1 MEDDRDLPEVGKKQ
15 NLDERLT
22 KFPNRLIV
30 DDDPGGDNS
39 SVKMNTAKIQELGLF
54 SGDTIEIR
62 GRLHLT
68 TIALATP
75 DDNVEP
81 IKIKMNKVIRKNLD
95 IRLGDIVIVKPL
107 ENVEWGKRV
116 QILPYKDTVEGLS
129 GDIFEI
135 FLKPYFSGTFRP
147 LHEGDSFVCTNSMRS
162 VEFKIVKTDPSP
174 YCFMASSTEIYTE
187 GEPIDRDDEDNKD
200 NIGYDSIGGLDK
212 QLGQIREMV
221 ELPLRHPQLFANLGI
236 KPPRGILMYGP
247 PGSGKT
253 LIARAIANETGAFFF
268 IINGPEI
275 MGQMAGQSEKNL
287 RSAFEEAE
295 KQAEETKKPSIIFI
309 DEIDSIA
316 PNRDKTQGEVERR
329 IVSQLLTLMD
339 GLKKRSQVIVIAAT
353 NRPNSIDPALRR
365 FGRFDREIDIGVP
378 DETGRLQILNIHT
391 KKMKLAEDVDLPKI
405 AASTH
410 GFVGADIAQLCT
422 EAAMNCIREKMD
434 LIDFES
440 DTIDAEVLGKMAVDQ
455 EHFKEAMETVN
466 PSSLRETVVQVPD
479 VKWDDIGGLEQTK
492 KELQEMI
499 QFPLQYPDK
508 YEQLG
513 LNPSRGVLLF
523 GPPGTGK
530 TLLAKAVANECQS
543 NFISVKGP
551 ELLTMWFGESEAKVR
566 EVFDK
571 ARSAAPC
578 VLFFDE
584 LDSIGRARGGAGS
597 HEASDRVMNQL
608 LTEIDG
614 LSSKKTVYVMGA
626 TNRPDIL
633 DPALT
638 RPGRLDQVIYIPMPD
653 FDARYEIFKAI
664 LRKVVINTGKGTAE
678 DIYKKLADATEGYTG
693 ADIAEICHRASQFA
707 IRQAV
712 EALSTKKKAIAKYKA
727 EMEEK
732 GEEWDDTAPNE
743 QAEEEFNLAKVE
755 LCHFEQAMRES
766 RKSVSPADIAKYE
779 AFKQQFTV
787 NSSNS
792 ANTEFSFNDNSMS
805 SKSPRESKKAE
816 AKSRKSESSSKSRK
830 SVKEERDEEM
840 DYYD

>member
-1 MEDDRDLPEVGKKQ
+1 M
-15 NLDERLT
+15 
-22 KFPNRLIV
+22 KFPNRLMV
-30 DDDPGGDNS
+30 DDDPMGDNT
-39 SVKMNTAKIQELGLF
+39 SVKMNGAKIQELGLF
-54 SGDTIEIR
+54 SGDTVEIK
-62 GRLHLT
+62 GRLHST

-75 DDNVEP
+75 DATVEP
-81 IKIKMNKVIRKNLD
+81 VKIRMNKVIRKNLGV
-95 IRLGDIVIVKPL
+95 RLGDIVVVKAL
-107 ENVEWGKRV
+107 ENVEWAKRV
-116 QILPYKDTVEGLS
+116 QILPYKDTIEGIS

-135 FLKPYFSGTFRP
+135 FLKPYFAGNFRP
-147 LHEGDSFVCTNSMRS
+147 LHEGDSFTCNNSMRT

-174 YCFMASSTEIYTE
+174 YCFMATNTEIYTD
-187 GEPIDRDDEDNKD
+187 GDPIERDDDDNKD
-200 NIGYDSIGGLDK
+200 NVGYDSIGGLDK

-295 KQAEETKKPSIIFI
+295 KQAQESGKPSIIFI

-339 GLKKRSQVIVIAAT
+339 GLKKRAQVIVIAAT

-378 DETGRLQILNIHT
+378 DDTGRLQILNIHT
-391 KKMKLAEDVDLPKI
+391 RKMKLADDVDLPNI
-405 AASTH
+405 ASLTH

-440 DTIDAEVLGKMAVDQ
+440 DTIDAEVLDAMAVSQ
-455 EHFKEAMETVN
+455 NHFKEALETVN
-466 PSSLRETVVQVPD
+466 PSSLRETVVEVPN

-492 KELQEMI
+492 RELQEMI
-499 QFPLQYPDK
+499 QFPLQFPDK
-508 YEQLG
+508 FEQLG

-584 LDSIGRARGGAGS
+584 LDSIGRARGGPGS

-653 FDARYEIFKAI
+653 YEARVGIFQAK
-664 LRKVVINTGKGTAE
+664 LRKVVLNPGNGTVE
-678 DIYKKLADATEGYTG
+678 DIYKKLAEATEGYTG

-707 IRQAV
+707 IREAV
-712 EALSTKKKAIAKYKA
+712 EQLSTTKKAIAKYKA
-727 EMEEK
+727 EREAN
-732 GEEWDDTAPNE
+732 GEEWDDTAANE
-743 QAEEEFNLAKVE
+743 EAEEKFNAAKVE
-755 LCHFEQAMRES
+755 LGHFEQAMRES
-766 RKSVSPADIAKYE
+766 RKSVSAADIAKYE
-779 AFKQQFTV
+779 AFKQSFTV
-787 NSSNS
+787 NSTNS
-792 ANTEFSFNDNSMS
+792 SNTEFTFNDNETMASPSKRS
-805 SKSPRESKKAE
+805 SKS
-816 AKSRKSESSSKSRK
+816 SSSSAARK
-830 SVKEERDEEM
+830 APKKPKDEDDDEV
-840 DYYD
+840 DYY